1 MEPGFFSH
9 TIPGDVLLRVI
20 FWDGQWSPRKALQEQ
35 MEALA
40 NKETAA
46 KEKEEKQKQAVEDR
60 EKRRHQ
66 SGRDPRSQETELP
79 R

>member
-1 MEPGFFSH
+1 
-9 TIPGDVLLRVI
+9 
-20 FWDGQWSPRKALQEQ
+20 

-40 NKETAA
+40 NKETTA

-60 EKRRHQ
+60 EKRRHR
-66 SGRDPRSQETELP
+66 SGTDPGGQETELP